1 MFEDVLDC
9 PEVRLAPVF
18 EEEEVRLV
26 EVLDSPRRVV
36 VEEPSVL
43 TVRVVVRAEPLVLT
57 RDVVVVIAGATR
69 RLEELLDVLVWLVRL
84 EEEVALALF
93 ELLEPLELLE
103 LLEVLEL
110 LELLV
115 ALVLLELLELLEL
128 VEPLT
133 RLEPL
138 ALLELL
144 EPLELV

>member
-57 RDVVVVIAGATR
+57 RVVVVVVAGATR
-69 RLEELLDVLVWLVRL
+69 RLEELLDVLVW
-84 EEEVALALF
+84 
-93 ELLEPLELLE
+93 
-103 LLEVLEL
+103 

-133 RLEPL
+133 RLELLELLEPL